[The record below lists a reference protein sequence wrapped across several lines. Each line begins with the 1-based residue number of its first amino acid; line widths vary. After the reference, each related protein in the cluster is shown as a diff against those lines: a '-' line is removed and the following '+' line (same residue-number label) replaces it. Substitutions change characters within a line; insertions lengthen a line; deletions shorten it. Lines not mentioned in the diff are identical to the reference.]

1 MELRLQAIWY
11 LIQREGNRAMKSLDI
26 RIKRLCLAGIFLALG
41 LLLPFFT
48 GQIPRLGSLLLP
60 MHLPV
65 FLCGLLC
72 GWQYGLAV
80 GGLLPLLRFALFGMP
95 KIFPTGIAMSFELAA
110 YGLIAGALYAREKKL
125 GMAALYRSLI
135 CAMVGGR
142 VIWGSVQ
149 ALLSG
154 IAGAAFTWKM
164 FLSGAIVTAIPGI
177 VLQLALIPV
186 IVTAFERAGIMR
198 FEAQK

>member
-1 MELRLQAIWY
+1 MPRRYIFGARIIAAVFYRANPTPWKPAAADASAGISVRTALRL
-11 LIQREGNRAMKSLDI
+11 
-26 RIKRLCLAGIFLALG
+26 
-41 LLLPFFT
+41 
-48 GQIPRLGSLLLP
+48 
-60 MHLPV
+60 
-65 FLCGLLC
+65 
-72 GWQYGLAV
+72 AV
-80 GGLLPLLRFALFGMP
+80 WACCGGLLPLLRFALFGMP

>member
-1 MELRLQAIWY
+1 
-11 LIQREGNRAMKSLDI
+11 
-26 RIKRLCLAGIFLALG
+26 
-41 LLLPFFT
+41 
-48 GQIPRLGSLLLP
+48 
-60 MHLPV
+60 
-65 FLCGLLC
+65 
-72 GWQYGLAV
+72 
-80 GGLLPLLRFALFGMP
+80 
-95 KIFPTGIAMSFELAA
+95 MSFELAA

>member
-1 MELRLQAIWY
+1 
-11 LIQREGNRAMKSLDI
+11 MKSLDI

-41 LLLPFFT
+41 VLLPFFT
-48 GQIPRLGSLLLP
+48 GQIPRRGSLLQP

-80 GGLLPLLRFALFGMP
+80 GGILPLLRFALFGMP

-198 FEAQK
+198 FEVQK

>member
-1 MELRLQAIWY
+1 
-11 LIQREGNRAMKSLDI
+11 MKSLDI
-26 RIKRLCLAGIFLALG
+26 RIKRLCLAGIFLAIG

-110 YGLIAGALYAREKKL
+110 YGLIAGALYAREKKP

-135 CAMVGGR
+135 CAMVAGR
-142 VIWGSVQ
+142 LIWGSVQ
-149 ALLSG
+149 VMLSG

-177 VLQLALIPV
+177 VLQLVLIPV

-198 FEAQK
+198 FEVQK

>member
-1 MELRLQAIWY
+1 
-11 LIQREGNRAMKSLDI
+11 MKSLDI

-80 GGLLPLLRFALFGMP
+80 GGILPLLRFALFGMP

-110 YGLIAGALYAREKKL
+110 YGLIAGAL
-125 GMAALYRSLI
+125 
-135 CAMVGGR
+135 
-142 VIWGSVQ
+142 
-149 ALLSG
+149 
-154 IAGAAFTWKM
+154 
-164 FLSGAIVTAIPGI
+164 
-177 VLQLALIPV
+177 
-186 IVTAFERAGIMR
+186 
-198 FEAQK
+198 

>member
-1 MELRLQAIWY
+1 
-11 LIQREGNRAMKSLDI
+11 MKSLDI

-80 GGLLPLLRFALFGMP
+80 GGMHCLECQKFSQPGLPCRLNLRR
-95 KIFPTGIAMSFELAA
+95 TD
-110 YGLIAGALYAREKKL
+110 
-125 GMAALYRSLI
+125 
-135 CAMVGGR
+135 
-142 VIWGSVQ
+142 
-149 ALLSG
+149 
-154 IAGAAFTWKM
+154 
-164 FLSGAIVTAIPGI
+164 
-177 VLQLALIPV
+177 
-186 IVTAFERAGIMR
+186 
-198 FEAQK
+198 